1 MGILPIDL
9 QAVLVRMDSVKQYQQ
24 DGVAI
29 AQTLKAGELTELA
42 RIESTRVN
50 EVKPHPDGNA
60 KIEDEQ
66 KKARSGL
73 RGKKQGNEREREKKE
88 EEFEEP
94 FKGTIIDTKR

>member
-9 QAVLVRMDSVKQYQQ
+9 QAILVRMDSVKQFQQ
-24 DGVAI
+24 DGVVL
-29 AQTLKAGELTELA
+29 AQTLKAGDLTELA

-50 EVKPHPDGNA
+50 EVKPNPDGNA

-66 KKARSGL
+66 EKARSGG
-73 RGKKQGNEREREKKE
+73 RGKKQGQKREKEKKKE
-88 EEFEEP
+88 AFEEP